1 MHRCKK
7 SVKRV
12 RTATGLFRIFSIRV
26 PEDVHLAILAAKRA
40 RPEASKNG
48 LIVAALRKEYL
59 ASTPLGSSQTLPSA
73 AGARGTALV
82 GVPGA
87 GEGSSGAQVPNR
99 GE

>member
-40 RPEASKNG
+40 RPETSKNG

-59 ASTPLGSSQTLPSA
+59 VSTPRGSSQTIPSA
-73 AGARGTALV
+73 AGARGEGVV
-82 GVPGA
+82 GGGES
-87 GEGSSGAQVPNR
+87 GEG
-99 GE
+99 

>member
-26 PEDVHLAILAAKRA
+26 PEDVHMAILAAKRA

-59 ASTPLGSSQTLPSA
+59 VSTPRESSQTVSI
-73 AGARGTALV
+73 GAPQR
-82 GVPGA
+82 
-87 GEGSSGAQVPNR
+87 
-99 GE
+99 

>member
-12 RTATGLFRIFSIRV
+12 RTATGLFRIFTIRV

-48 LIVAALRKEYL
+48 LIVAALRKEFI
-59 ASTPLGSSQTLPSA
+59 ASTPSESSQTVSI
-73 AGARGTALV
+73 
-82 GVPGA
+82 
-87 GEGSSGAQVPNR
+87 GAQR
-99 GE
+99 